1 MVFDCS
7 VIIPLYNKSA
17 YIERA
22 LRSVASQAC
31 RPREIIVVD
40 DGSRDDGAA
49 KVAAFAETLKA
60 QNELSSAMPPIILI
74 RQENAGVSAARN
86 RGIGEA
92 SGDWVAFLDADDVYL
107 PWFFEELIELA
118 RLRPDADLIATNFA
132 EVAGDF
138 DAADVARA
146 HGSGEQGQTISREV
160 VADFFDRWWRGS
172 FFFTSSVC
180 VRRSVLDDFGTPFKV
195 GEQHGEDLDLFF
207 RIAEDGIL
215 AWSPRV
221 SSIYAIG
228 VPDSLMHG
236 GTELSPVPAFER
248 LKARAQSGQFPGK
261 QLSGAQRVVATY
273 WMTIARARI
282 EAGDVAGA
290 WALLSDPVTR
300 HRPIYW
306 LRTAAITAAS
316 AVRRAV
322 PLKTQGLTASSKTQ
336 KSKP

>member
-7 VIIPLYNKSA
+7 VIIPLYNKGA

-22 LRSVASQAC
+22 LRSVAAQTC

-40 DGSRDDGAA
+40 DGSRDDGAD
-49 KVAAFAETLKA
+49 KVAAFAETQRA
-60 QNELSSAMPPIILI
+60 VNGQSFAMPPITLF

-86 RGIGEA
+86 RGIAEA
-92 SGDWVAFLDADDVYL
+92 SGEWVAFLDADDVYL
-107 PWFFEELIELA
+107 PWFTEELIELA
-118 RLRPDADLIATNFA
+118 RLRPDAELIATNFA

-138 DAADVARA
+138 DTAAVARDHVA
-146 HGSGEQGQTISREV
+146 GVEGEPVSREV
-160 VADFFDRWWRGS
+160 VPDFFDRWWQGS

-180 VRRSVLDDFGTPFKV
+180 VRRSVLDGFDQPFKV

-207 RIAEDGIL
+207 RIAEAGIV

-221 SSIYAIG
+221 SSIYAVGI
-228 VPDSLMHG
+228 PDSLMHG

-248 LKARAQSGQFPGK
+248 LKARTKSGRFPK
-261 QLSGAQRVVATY
+261 RQLPGAQRAVATY
-273 WMTIARARI
+273 WMTIARARLH
-282 EAGDVAGA
+282 AGDFAGA
-290 WALLSDPVTR
+290 WALLGDPVTR

-306 LRTAAITAAS
+306 LRTAGMAAAS
-316 AVRRAV
+316 AGRRVV
-322 PLKTQGLTASSKTQ
+322 PLKTAGLPASTKPQ